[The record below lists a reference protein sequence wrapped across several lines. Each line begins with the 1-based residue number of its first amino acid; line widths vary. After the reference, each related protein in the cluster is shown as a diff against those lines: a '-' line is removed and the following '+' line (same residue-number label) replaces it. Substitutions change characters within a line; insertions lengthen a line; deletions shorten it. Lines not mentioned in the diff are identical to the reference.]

1 MGGGN
6 WPSDNV
12 APRKKTFSPSS
23 LTGLTL
29 ESGRR
34 VFFTHLGKRTKS
46 NPRQGPNE
54 LRPSTPL
61 SRRCRCLAHLFI
73 IAGFAYQIDC
83 FVSLLFSFFAA
94 LPVSHNREK
103 VTPPSSNT
111 QVCNRVLEKDGS
123 CLFVG
128 RRELERECEHFPCPP
143 DLMFSTCRPFFWH
156 ERRIIPR
163 RQKRKSPIFGSST
176 IASCSRRRRLFAT
189 PTASYIGR
197 RRRRGLT
204 SDPSLP
210 PPLKLDPLLFE
221 KKKKKTQ
228 MCN

>member
-1 MGGGN
+1 MNLASAPNRGEKRRGARGNFEKKREIVSPSHVYNCKKAGKYFFPKPPFTHTRHPALFPAIILGTKGESDVKQRNWRERGKDRNGEGGEKRKRNPLILVLPGRRMGGGN

-34 VFFTHLGKRTKS
+34 VFFTLLGKRTKS

-83 FVSLLFSFFAA
+83 FVSLLFSF
-94 LPVSHNREK
+94 
-103 VTPPSSNT
+103 
-111 QVCNRVLEKDGS
+111 C
-123 CLFVG
+123 
-128 RRELERECEHFPCPP
+128 
-143 DLMFSTCRPFFWH
+143 CRL
-156 ERRIIPR
+156 
-163 RQKRKSPIFGSST
+163 
-176 IASCSRRRRLFAT
+176 A
-189 PTASYIGR
+189 
-197 RRRRGLT
+197 
-204 SDPSLP
+204 
-210 PPLKLDPLLFE
+210 
-221 KKKKKTQ
+221 
-228 MCN
+228 